1 MNLTVDEKGEYK
13 LTKDGNLESN
23 DKLLGKSINLL
34 LICTINNK
42 TTMSN
47 TLSVDKST
55 FLRLKNE
62 YKNAIN
68 DSKDTFIFEGN
79 ELLTNYA
86 KYLIEYFTPM
96 FK

>member
-1 MNLTVDEKGEYK
+1 M
-13 LTKDGNLESN
+13 
-23 DKLLGKSINLL
+23 L

-42 TTMSN
+42 ITMSN

-62 YKNAIN
+62 YKNAVR
-68 DSKDTFIFEGN
+68 DSKDTFIFDGN

-86 KYLIEYFTPM
+86 KYLIEYLTPM
-96 FK
+96 F

>member
-1 MNLTVDEKGEYK
+1 M
-13 LTKDGNLESN
+13 
-23 DKLLGKSINLL
+23 L

-42 TTMSN
+42 ITMSN

-55 FLRLKNE
+55 FSRLKTE
-62 YKNAIN
+62 YQKAVDNSKN
-68 DSKDTFIFEGN
+68 TFMFDGN
-79 ELLTNYA
+79 ELLTDYA

>member
-1 MNLTVDEKGEYK
+1 
-13 LTKDGNLESN
+13 
-23 DKLLGKSINLL
+23 
-34 LICTINNK
+34 
-42 TTMSN
+42 MSN

-62 YKNAIN
+62 YQNAIN